1 MCNQCHNKDATNEG
15 CHASLWRLT
24 SQKRWRSVNTHLFSL
39 GKEPGFE
46 VKGSASLLADDV
58 IEDVVHLMLSVWGL
72 KAQHAAVPGPNVS
85 EDLME
90 SILEIL

>member
-1 MCNQCHNKDATNEG
+1 M
-15 CHASLWRLT
+15 
-24 SQKRWRSVNTHLFSL
+24 
-39 GKEPGFE
+39 
-46 VKGSASLLADDV
+46 KGSASLLAYDI